1 MLLWIRSL
9 IFGNFKV
16 LKYFFSS
23 FDILYKIT
31 KSGLDYEHVQ
41 SKIKLGKPFVISVD
55 NRLSEEY
62 NHRYKTL
69 GKEIKELN
77 QSEERD
83 FSLKTILY
91 FLLRFL
97 LVILAFYNSFAL
109 VFTVSLLQ
117 FIIMPFSLSV
127 SILKLVELAP
137 TLFFAN
143 LITFPMINSILTQIL
158 PNHFNPYITIS
169 NLFII
174 LFFSIDTFLCLVCMY
189 NNPNGPVK
197 SLGRDRVAKSVFYGF
212 INTKSYFLI
221 LFLLLRGLKMPVFAW
236 ILDAV
241 FNLSGGISDLLN
253 KTILN
258 WPLLAYHNHRTAH
271 LPYVY
276 QDAHKFHHYLHG
288 MFYIYTFRRKSF

>member
-1 MLLWIRSL
+1 MIQMISKL
-9 IFGNFKV
+9 ILGNFKI
-16 LKYFFSS
+16 LKYFFGS
-23 FDILYKIT
+23 FDILNKIT
-31 KSGLDYEHVQ
+31 KSGLDYDHVQ

-55 NRLSEEY
+55 NRLSDEY

-69 GKEIKELN
+69 GKEMKEFN
-77 QSEERD
+77 QTEEKD
-83 FSLKTILY
+83 FSLKTIL
-91 FLLRFL
+91 FFILRFV
-97 LVILAFYNSFAL
+97 LVILAFSNSFRL

-117 FIIMPFSLSV
+117 FIIMPFSLSI

-143 LITFPMINSILTQIL
+143 LITFPIINSVLTQIL
-158 PNHFNPYITIS
+158 PDNFNPYITIS
-169 NLFII
+169 NLFIVI
-174 LFFSIDTFLCLVCMY
+174 FFSVDTFLCLVCMY
-189 NNPNGPVK
+189 NNPNGPAK
-197 SLGRDRVAKSVFYGF
+197 SLGRDRVTKSVFYGF

-236 ILDAV
+236 IIDAA
-241 FNLSGGISDLLN
+241 FNLSGGISDLFN

-288 MFYIYTFRRKSF
+288 IYLI